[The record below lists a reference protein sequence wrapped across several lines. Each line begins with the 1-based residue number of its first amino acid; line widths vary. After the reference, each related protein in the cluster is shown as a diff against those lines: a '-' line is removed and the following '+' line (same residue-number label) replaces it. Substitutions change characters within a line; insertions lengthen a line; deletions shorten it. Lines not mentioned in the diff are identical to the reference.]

1 MTLILGI
8 YAALLTGFFLYEYFR
23 KDDGT
28 SKLFTDCIKLVEH
41 EQSATEKLKAIASLT
56 ELRKSMSPWYEKYL
70 STIGVIGLFSMTIAA
85 GVQTINSTTQ
95 QYRADSLESELED
108 KTAQIE
114 AAQLFVA
121 EVSSAI
127 QSGAFGTQRI
137 GDVERKILRY
147 RLDEL
152 RSVNDLD
159 NTQLS
164 ELFSLAL
171 VLREYD
177 LAVEILEDNKELLN
191 NTNPSD
197 QLTLAEYY
205 NLVGSKTA
213 AQQIINELDSLNVAQ
228 SAEFVRRLVFLK
240 LALGANVNELASDY
254 ANAFKIRR
262 EQAVEILTR
271 EAHEQFE
278 NQPGQ

>member
-8 YAALLTGFFLYEYFR
+8 YAALLTGLFLYEYFR

-28 SKLFTDCIKLVEH
+28 SKLFADCIEIVEH
-41 EQSATEKLKAIASLT
+41 EKSAAEKLKAIASLT
-56 ELRKSMSPWYEKYL
+56 ELRKTMSPWYQKYL

-95 QYRADSLESELED
+95 QYRADSLEAELED
-108 KTAQIE
+108 KTEQVE

-159 NTQLS
+159 NAQLS

-177 LAVEILEDNKELLN
+177 LAVEILERNKELLSV
-191 NTNPSD
+191 TNPAD

-205 NLVGSKTA
+205 NLVGSTTA
-213 AQQIINELDSLNVAQ
+213 AQQIVDGLDSLNVVQ
-228 SAEFVRRLVFLK
+228 SAEFVKRLVFLK
-240 LALGANVNELASDY
+240 LALGADVDELASAY

-262 EQAVEILTR
+262 DEAVEILTR
-271 EAHEQFE
+271 EAHEQSE
-278 NQPGQ
+278 SRPGQ